1 MDIRFPPNT
10 LEIFWECFAR
20 QVCRPAI
27 ETCIE
32 LIQGLYYIKFLPC
45 WYWYKAGM
53 ASRPARYT
61 PCYRCY
67 NRARAWIADQQWLE
81 ALIIISMADGF
92 TQKKACAKKMLF

>member
-1 MDIRFPPNT
+1 MAK
-10 LEIFWECFAR
+10 LEAKFIMNQKDKTDTR
-20 QVCRPAI
+20 LILPQVI
-27 ETCIE
+27 
-32 LIQGLYYIKFLPC
+32 PC
-45 WYWYKAGM
+45 WYWYT
-53 ASRPARYT
+53 RLVWPQVIPARYT